1 MTYQDTMATPPSALK
16 SRKRPS
22 PTTRPLPESVA
33 WLNDL
38 KLEMA
43 AVSSSKSGRIEYELR
58 VRCQAKASEGTSW
71 SVRRTFDQYRAFQKS
86 LLHKLQPGHSC
97 TAECRWLHSVVKKHF
112 PRRTLLGSRCTTLVE
127 QRRMALLRLLTT
139 VQASI
144 VNFGN
149 HSCNVLLNDVSQ
161 EFAAF
166 VVGSTKSF
174 GATSTPATP
183 SSDSELDTRDSLAS
197 FGSATSDEDDGGV
210 QYIHFDDDAE
220 ASWVYGEGD
229 C

>member
-1 MTYQDTMATPPSALK
+1 MTSQDTMTTPTSALK

-38 KLEMA
+38 KLDMA
-43 AVSSSKSGRIEYELR
+43 AVNSSSKSGRIQYELR
-58 VRCQAKASEGTSW
+58 VRCQAKTSEGTSW
-71 SVRRTFDQYRAFQKS
+71 SVRRTFDQYRAFQKR

-112 PRRTLLGSRCTTLVE
+112 PKRTLLGSRCTTLVE
-127 QRRMALLRLLTT
+127 QRRMALLRLLMT

-149 HSCNVLLNDVSQ
+149 HSCNVLLNEVSQ

-166 VVGSTKSF
+166 VVGSTKSV

-197 FGSATSDEDDGGV
+197 FSSATSDEGDV

-220 ASWVYGEGD
+220 ASWVYDEGD
-229 C
+229 F